1 MKSEDATPSFQYRY
15 SSLALTFSL
24 KFGPLP
30 HFLSLKFSISLST
43 LMVHLF
49 KHSFALSAFHL
60 VEPIRFVSCE
70 RKIIGLSCIG
80 KGVQRQEGVDSEQ
93 KRAYSNIVS
102 PDQAYVIHEDDD
114 DQRCRCRSLH

>member
-1 MKSEDATPSFQYRY
+1 MKIRGKAKKGGGPTRKPVLLSVKAD
-15 SSLALTFSL
+15 L
-24 KFGPLP
+24 KFT
-30 HFLSLKFSISLST
+30 K
-43 LMVHLF
+43 
-49 KHSFALSAFHL
+49 
-60 VEPIRFVSCE
+60 IRFVSCE